1 MAISAARMD
10 RLISETRKSDPR
22 ISIDDN
28 FRNFLSFL
36 AEPFY
41 DVDSRSC
48 RVKKGV
54 RSYGF
59 RTTLIRNGMVRML
72 AFETDAMTLRYSIK
86 KNPYHSFVK
95 FLMVTEGSLSV
106 TVNGVRKLKPEL
118 KQVLIVYPTDDITTP
133 QPSVR
138 RASRFFSRATTS
150 TPEAATSPRSS
161 RNF

>member
-10 RLISETRKSDPR
+10 RLISETRKNDPR

-72 AFETDAMTLRYSIK
+72 AFGRDDAPLL
-86 KNPYHSFVK
+86 HQ
-95 FLMVTEGSLSV
+95 EESV
-106 TVNGVRKLKPEL
+106 
-118 KQVLIVYPTDDITTP
+118 P
-133 QPSVR
+133 QFCEISDGD
-138 RASRFFSRATTS
+138 
-150 TPEAATSPRSS
+150 
-161 RNF
+161 